1 MSLGEGGAKVDA
13 AGRIRPSPWMVVVG
27 ALALVAVVGWQ
38 ALAQAGVPDPTAK
51 HLTAQAVVL
60 DSAILVLREGLEAIL
75 VLAALTASM
84 LGVNQNRRRP
94 ITAGAALALL
104 ASLLTWFVVVAVIRL
119 VNAPE
124 LYVQA
129 VTGLLAVAVLVVI
142 MNWFFHRVYWT
153 GWIGHHHDR
162 KRRLLAEAT
171 AGRRV
176 FLGLA
181 LLGFTAVY
189 REGFEVVLFLQ
200 SFRLQAGDL
209 AVAEGVLIALILL
222 VAAAYLTMAAHHKLP
237 YKRMLV
243 LTGVMLGTVFVIM
256 VGESAQELQQAGWL
270 STTQL
275 PIPIP
280 GWAGVWFALFP
291 NLEGLAAQV
300 AAAAVVIGSYY
311 AAEFLLVRRPR
322 AIGLRTA
329 TRASSIPIAGD

>member
-1 MSLGEGGAKVDA
+1 MGLSKMDA
-13 AGRIRPSPWMVVVG
+13 PGRIRPSRWLVAVG
-27 ALALVAVVGWQ
+27 ALALVGVLGWQ
-38 ALAQAGVPDPTAK
+38 AIVQSGTPDPTAK
-51 HLTAQAVVL
+51 HLSHLAVVL

-84 LGVNQNRRRP
+84 LGVNQDRRRP
-94 ITAGAALALL
+94 VATGAALALL
-104 ASLLTWFVVVAVIRL
+104 VSLLTWFVVVAVIRY

-129 VTGLLAVAVLVVI
+129 VTGVLAVAVLVVI

-153 GWIGHHHDR
+153 GWISHHHRR
-162 KRRLLAEAT
+162 KRRLLVEGA
-171 AGRRV
+171 AGRQV
-176 FLGLA
+176 VLGLA

-222 VAAAYLTMAAHHKLP
+222 SAAAYLTMVAHHKLP
-237 YKRMLV
+237 YRRMLV
-243 LTGVMLGTVFVIM
+243 LTGLMLGTVFVVM

-270 STTQL
+270 GTTPLAL
-275 PIPIP
+275 PIPN
-280 GWAGVWFALFP
+280 WMGVWLAVFP
-291 NLEGLAAQV
+291 NVEGLAAQV

-311 AAEFLLVRRPR
+311 AAEYLLVKRPR
-322 AIGLRTA
+322 AMGRRVA
-329 TRASSIPIAGD
+329 TRSESVPIAGES

>member
-1 MSLGEGGAKVDA
+1 MDTV
-13 AGRIRPSPWMVVVG
+13 GRIRPSPWMVAAG
-27 ALALVAVVGWQ
+27 ALALVGVVGWQ
-38 ALAQAGVPDPTAK
+38 ALGQSGVPDPTAK
-51 HLTAQAVVL
+51 HLTAQAVVI

-84 LGVNQNRRRP
+84 LGANQDRRRP
-94 ITAGAALALL
+94 ITVGAGLALV
-104 ASLLTWFVVVAVIRL
+104 ASLLTWFAVVAVIRL

-153 GWIGHHHDR
+153 GWIGHHHGR
-162 KRRLLAEAT
+162 KRRLLAGAS
-171 AGRRV
+171 AGSRV

-189 REGFEVVLFLQ
+189 REGFEIVLFLQ
-200 SFRLQAGDL
+200 NFRLQAGDM

-222 VAAAYLTMAAHHKLP
+222 AAAAYLTMAAHHKLP
-237 YKRMLV
+237 YRRMLV
-243 LTGVMLGTVFVIM
+243 LTGIMLGTVLVVM

-275 PIPIP
+275 PVPIP
-280 GWAGVWFALFP
+280 GWMGVWFALFP
-291 NLEGLAAQV
+291 NLEGLGAQIG
-300 AAAAVVIGSYY
+300 AAAVVIGSYY
-311 AAEFLLVRRPR
+311 GAEYLLVRRPR
-322 AIGLRTA
+322 ATGLRA
-329 TRASSIPIAGD
+329 AVRAGSVPMTGE